1 MTSPSKEDVK
11 IARAVAERV
20 MAGENVTP
28 DEMAYMARTFHAF
41 TVKPTAREID
51 AIVDRYA
58 LDQHSAEITVEHIFG
73 GLS

>member
-1 MTSPSKEDVK
+1 MTKDDVR

-28 DEMAYMARTFHAF
+28 DEMSYMARTFHAF
-41 TVKPTAREID
+41 TVKPTSREID

-58 LDQHSAEITVEHIFG
+58 LDQHSAETAIEHVFG

>member
-1 MTSPSKEDVK
+1 VTTPSKEDVR

-20 MAGENVTP
+20 MNGENVTP
-28 DEMAYMARTFHAF
+28 DEMAYVVRTFHAF
-41 TVKPTAREID
+41 TVKPTPREID

-73 GLS
+73 GLV